1 MIDEDG
7 LIVVN
12 VLDFD
17 ANQPGGT
24 LQPSSCPFSSSAVPG
39 DDGEGVG
46 AARLVVEGALGGDDA
61 GLRVQSEGRQVVHS
75 VRSDKVIRHRRVLA
89 SVGVLGVKVVVVWR
103 IGLRRGGKG
112 WSDG

>member
-7 LIVVN
+7 LIVVD

-17 ANQPGGT
+17 ADQPCGT
-24 LQPSSCPFSSSAVPG
+24 LQPSSSSSSSSTPTVPG

-46 AARLVVEGALGGDDA
+46 AARLVVEVTLGGDDA

-75 VRSDKVIRHRRVLA
+75 VRSDKVVRHRCVFA
-89 SVGVLGVKVVVVWR
+89 GVGVLGAR
-103 IGLRRGGKG
+103 IVGGKSG
-112 WSDG
+112 